1 MKTSREVDQTLE
13 EAGQISLKFGHH
25 YISTEHFLLATLLNK
40 DMAKTLIKYGV
51 QLDIMLADIEQYIS
65 ETYASGAT
73 GNANIKTQSLE
84 RVFNRALTS
93 VLFSG
98 RDYVTLL
105 DIFVSL
111 LSENNTHSSYFLMKY
126 GVNRDEFVKFVQ
138 NDIRKSSNSN
148 QKQKYIEGVIDEY
161 CEDLTLVASE
171 DGLDPVIG
179 RDDVIDDICQT
190 LARRNKSNVL
200 MVGDPGVGKTAVAE
214 GLAVKVVNN
223 QVPEYLQDHSVYNL
237 DVATML
243 AGTQYRGQFEERV
256 KEVLE
261 ALIAKKK
268 CILFIDEAHTLKG
281 AGSGAS
287 GGTDFA
293 NMLKPYL
300 GRGKLKVIAST
311 TWEEYNNSFEK
322 DRALMRRFYH
332 ITVDEPTP
340 ELAKTILLNSKIHYE
355 KFHNCTITEAAIEN
369 AVDLS
374 VRYLT
379 DKKLPDKAFDMIDS
393 ASALQRRKGIKNAV
407 IDKQNILEEISKYAK
422 IPVTSLQATDET
434 TTVISPQEIEES
446 IKKQVYGQ
454 DSAVESVL
462 EKVWVAKSGLNK
474 RDKPLGVF
482 VFTGPTGTGKTEL
495 AKQLADSN
503 SMKLLRYDMSEYQER
518 HTVARFIGAP
528 PGYVGYEDSNLSGGL
543 LIRDIERNPHAV
555 ILFDEIE
562 KAHPDVSNVL
572 LQMMDEGF
580 VTGSNGKR
588 VDCRNSFIILTTNL
602 GAADA
607 EKRVIGFNHQEHHDE
622 AVDDAFKKYFAPEFR
637 NRIDAVCKF
646 GQLNDLAK
654 RKVCLKFVQELEQQ
668 LKEKGVSLH
677 IDEPSI
683 DLILAQGYD
692 DRMGARPMSRA
703 IDSTLRMPIARQLL
717 VDNNANGCK
726 IKVRNVNNNILIK
739 FRYTDG
745 TTAEITKNSSR
756 ERSDVQV

>member
-1 MKTSREVDQTLE
+1 MKTAKEVDKTLE
-13 EAGQISLKFGHH
+13 LAGKIAGKYGHA
-25 YISTEHFLLATLLNK
+25 YISTEHFLLAMFKNKEFSELLM
-40 DMAKTLIKYGV
+40 DFGI
-51 QLDIMLADIEQYIS
+51 QLDELRLDLESHLVDAYNKIN
-65 ETYASGAT
+65 SGA
-73 GNANIKTQSLE
+73 GQIKTQSLE

-98 RDYVTLL
+98 RETVTLL
-105 DIFVSL
+105 DIIISIM
-111 LSENNTHSSYFLMKY
+111 SESNSHGSYFLMKY
-126 GVNRDEFVKFVQ
+126 NLNREDFLRFVKQ
-138 NDIRKSSNSN
+138 NNRHAQLN
-148 QKQKYIEGVIDEY
+148 KQQEQYLDGIINEY
-161 CEDLTLVASE
+161 CENLTEQASNKE
-171 DGLDPVIG
+171 LDPVIG
-179 RDDVIDDICQT
+179 RDDIIDDITQT
-190 LARRNKSNVL
+190 FARRNKSNVL

-214 GLAVKVVNN
+214 GLAVKIVNK
-223 QVPEYLQDHSVYNL
+223 QVPEYLQDHTVYNL
-237 DVATML
+237 DVGTML

-261 ALIAKKK
+261 ALIKKGK

-281 AGSGAS
+281 AGGGAS

-311 TWEEYNNSFEK
+311 TWEEYNSSFEK

-340 ELAKTILLNSKIHYE
+340 ELAKTILTNSAKYYE
-355 KFHNCTITEAAIEN
+355 EFHGCKFTHSAIDN

-379 DKKLPDKAFDMIDS
+379 DKRLPDKAFDMIDS
-393 ASALQRRKGIKNAV
+393 AAAKQRRLGVKKPV
-407 IDKQNILEEISKYAK
+407 IDKQNILEEISRYAK
-422 IPVTSLQATDET
+422 IPIAQLDNDDVKIVPEQ
-434 TTVISPQEIEES
+434 IEEQ
-446 IKKQVYGQ
+446 IKSKVYGQ
-454 DSAVESVL
+454 DLAVDSVL
-462 EKVWVAKSGLNK
+462 DKVWVAKAGLNK
-474 RDKPLGVF
+474 RDKTLGVF

-495 AKQLADSN
+495 AKQLADAN

-528 PGYVGYEDSNLSGGL
+528 PGYVGYEDNNLGGGL

-572 LQMMDEGF
+572 LSLMDEGF

-588 VDCRNSFIILTTNL
+588 ADARNCFVVLTTNL

-607 EKRVIGFNHQEHHDE
+607 EKRVIGFGDTEFHDE
-622 AVDDAFKKYFAPEFR
+622 AVDEAYKKYFAPEFR

-654 RKVCLKFVQELEQQ
+654 RKVCLKFIQELEQQ
-668 LKEKGVSLH
+668 LRDKGASLNV
-677 IDEPSI
+677 DEPSM
-683 DLILAQGYD
+683 DVILDKGYD
-692 DRMGARPMSRA
+692 DRMGARPMARA
-703 IDSTLRMPIARQLL
+703 IDTLLRMPIAKKL
-717 VDNNANGCK
+717 VDKDSNGCK
-726 IKVRNVNNNILIK
+726 IKVRNVDNNILIK
-739 FRYTDG
+739 FRYSDG
-745 TTAEITKNSSR
+745 STAEIGGAEQSAQPSVR
-756 ERSDVQV
+756 A